1 LASHAQAAIFQDQL
15 LYMKTQQFALDMS
28 GLTQLRDQFQRCW
41 QFVKSHAAA
50 SRRPSASG
58 QAQGGNPPIK
68 PDQFSAAATKNAIRV
83 EDLKP
88 PPPKHRRTG
97 STLGAS
103 PAGTGSP
110 ITPSATLTSP
120 APTGSPAT
128 TAGTAGAPPGK
139 AKGARG
145 RAAASTK
152 KDANNSVA
160 GSSPAAGIPGASPAA
175 TLAALRTD
183 LIRDSPSPRGITIP
197 GGTGAAAAATAAA
210 NVPMEEPPTLKRK
223 REEEEIEKNPDA
235 FIEKTLQSLDPAVFS
250 FDDFLLPGVVDVSAP
265 PSAPGSTSG
274 LALDFDPAV
283 PPVVHD
289 GSIPPLSF
297 VSNHTGNASTTTP
310 NYTQTTTTTAPE
322 EIDFDFLIDSS
333 AAGFAE
339 PDAPTP
345 DLIGGGGSSGGG
357 EGSTASAQTP
367 ATPAADQHTT
377 ATPKNAP
384 AALAKSPKKPFET
397 SPLAQGGGA
406 NGGVPA
412 HVDGGLEDAFFSTG
426 GLVVED
432 IDRWL
437 AGGAGQNAP
446 SGAGAHD
453 DDADPHDLKDN
464 VPTFSWE
471 DEAGHDAWNFYPE
484 F

>member
-1 LASHAQAAIFQDQL
+1 MNIRSNRNTLGLTFALHAQAAIFQDQL

-58 QAQGGNPPIK
+58 QAQAGHPPIK

-128 TAGTAGAPPGK
+128 TAGTGAPPGK

-152 KDANNSVA
+152 KDTNNPVA

-197 GGTGAAAAATAAA
+197 GGTAAAT
-210 NVPMEEPPTLKRK
+210 VPVEEPPTLKRK

-235 FIEKTLQSLDPAVFS
+235 FIEKTLQSLDPTVFS

-297 VSNHTGNASTTTP
+297 VSNHTGAASTTTP
-310 NYTQTTTTTAPE
+310 NYTQTTSTTTAPD

-345 DLIGGGGSSGGG
+345 DLIGGGGGGG

-397 SPLAQGGGA
+397 SPLVQGGA
-406 NGGVPA
+406 NGVPA

-446 SGAGAHD
+446 SRAHD
-453 DDADPHDLKDN
+453 VGDPHDLKDN

>member
-1 LASHAQAAIFQDQL
+1 MQAAIFQDQL

-41 QFVKSHAAA
+41 QFVKQHAAA
-50 SRRPSASG
+50 SRRPPSNAPAPPAPG
-58 QAQGGNPPIK
+58 TAQK

-97 STLGAS
+97 SALGTS
-103 PAGTGSP
+103 PANTGSP
-110 ITPSATLTSP
+110 YTPAANTTSP
-120 APTGSPAT
+120 APNTGSPAT
-128 TAGTAGAPPGK
+128 ASGNKAKAPPK
-139 AKGARG
+139 PRSAP
-145 RAAASTK
+145 K
-152 KDANNSVA
+152 KESGGLT
-160 GSSPAAGIPGASPAA
+160 GSSPVAAGNGNGASPAA

-183 LIRDSPSPRGITIP
+183 LIRDSPSPRGIALP
-197 GGTGAAAAATAAA
+197 AGSGPP
-210 NVPMEEPPTLKRK
+210 VPVEDPPSLKRK

-265 PSAPGSTSG
+265 SSAPGTATG
-274 LALDFDPAV
+274 LALDFEPAL
-283 PPVVHD
+283 PPVVVE
-289 GSIPPLSF
+289 PTTAPLSF
-297 VSNHTGNASTTTP
+297 VSSAPGASMP
-310 NYTQTTTTTAPE
+310 KAHAATAAPDNGPE
-322 EIDFDFLIDSS
+322 VLDFDFLIDSS

-345 DLIGGGGSSGGG
+345 DLVGGGGG

-367 ATPAADQHTT
+367 ATPADNNATV
-377 ATPKNAP
+377 TPKNP
-384 AALAKSPKKPFET
+384 PTALTKSPKKQPDA
-397 SPLAQGGGA
+397 SPHGHSTGNGSGDSSGGM
-406 NGGVPA
+406 
-412 HVDGGLEDAFFSTG
+412 DDAFFSTG

-437 AGGAGQNAP
+437 AGGESSTS
-446 SGAGAHD
+446 SGHESQ
-453 DDADPHDLKDN
+453 DADRRDAKNGMPE
-464 VPTFSWE
+464 FSWE
-471 DEAGHDAWNFYPE
+471 GEASSDAWSFYPD